1 MALSEIVTSGDEFQF
16 TVSVKLADVGGKDAP
31 AQAILLHAH
40 QQIVEQMSEESQ
52 IESADAQI
60 AKLQAMKSK
69 GGAVV
74 NRK

>member
-1 MALSEIVTSGDEFQF
+1 MALSEIQVVGDEFEF
-16 TVSVKLADVGGKDAP
+16 TVSVPLAEVGGKDAP
-31 AQAILLHAH
+31 AGAILGHAH
-40 QQIVEQMSEESQ
+40 QQLVQQMTEESQ